1 LRALIVSCDKSKMG
15 EQFLGRELT
24 LDLAQELAARGVDAA
39 GENGEY
45 HTFVFDGP
53 LFRQP
58 VQFRLK
64 EIEEHGG
71 YLFLN
76 IE

>member
-1 LRALIVSCDKSKMG
+1 MG
-15 EQFLGRELT
+15 EAYLG
-24 LDLAQELAARGVDAA
+24 QELSLELADRLTAIGVDAA

-45 HTFVFDGP
+45 HTVVFDGP
-53 LFRQP
+53 LFNEK
-58 VQFRLK
+58 VDFHVTGSA
-64 EIEEHGG
+64 EHCG